1 MSKDPSNNNNTN
13 TYSEITNISKESIIC
28 KDGFC
33 SLPEIKENPKVEQN
47 KTNIFDPI

>member
-1 MSKDPSNNNNTN
+1 MQINSSNKSKGKTFSNSLNL
-13 TYSEITNISKESIIC
+13 EKDQIIC

>member
-1 MSKDPSNNNNTN
+1 MQINSSNKLKGKTFSNSLNLEKDQ
-13 TYSEITNISKESIIC
+13 IIC